1 MSTFERNIHPN
12 IQTELNNREILSEGR
27 PRREAGDTGG
37 TDNISFA
44 DMASRTTYSIMV
56 TNYGHSSQN
65 INKGIA
71 GGEFFENKNED
82 GSAGELFETLNGF
95 RFPEGD
101 GTYRN
106 TIAGGGVGIRPI
118 CGIKSIVMEFLNA
131 NGVRKATVNWSAPS
145 MDSLEEFKDFLR
157 VGTAVALQFGWV
169 WPTRKDLTVDNKT
182 YIIVNKETNQ
192 IEVDQTILT
201 NPYAG
206 IIESKGNMDALGGFV
221 SNFSSKLRDD
231 GGFDCETIITGFG
244 ISFLE
249 DVGAMESGA
258 EITLRLQDEVR
269 NALQDYTGNYSDVVS
284 SIGNSLKDAGI
295 FSGGEDERSLVEAIA
310 YNDLFHAVLNLD
322 SICESL
328 MGIEKEEIEAKQEIV
343 AEADADAMVNLLTD
357 TLNQPNNLVEISQNE
372 QAAID
377 IDNSGELDNVS
388 DLSGQAGGGAEISL
402 RGTGDATKGMFRI
415 DSTAANMFVVS
426 KETKINNPNYKEGD
440 ILESDIYVRW
450 GWLED
455 NIFSKY
461 LAIVDDSNEVLL
473 DFRSIQG
480 ISPTKISNYVSYNQE
495 MKPKDFSKVFWASS
509 NWSFN
514 AADFDDEVNQ
524 KPTKERVYLAF
535 WKHNRTGE
543 VYTIG
548 RAIAL
553 LNELNQ
559 SLSKFR
565 EFQDKQ
571 NPNYGRLRNMFINVS
586 LVQEAFGFD
595 TTTKSDLNNQG
606 FLKQKPRP
614 TTLKSAVEKL
624 IGDLQDSL
632 YGVPD
637 LMLESEAA
645 RYSVIDKTIEASG
658 NTKAYT
664 TKSAGGQI
672 TANGLFRFES
682 FSKNSIVKNQNL
694 EFNIPDKLG
703 SAAFLNAG
711 GSLSTK
717 GNTEEE
723 KFMKITKADGYA
735 ANTFLPNPIKNP
747 KSGVSKANPNRAL
760 KTQQE
765 DKFIYYGGLVELKD
779 WKKIPLKSTDNKNI
793 SSKEFVGPPVPK
805 EGMFLDPL
813 TNEIV
818 STTKNEDGA
827 HVTETVDESAM
838 YIIDQSRENNWLES
852 IKLDPKYEPLLKKIF
867 AQTGVS
873 ATQSVRDPINE
884 WANLS
889 LEIDGIGG
897 LRPRT
902 MLNVS
907 YLPRK
912 YNLEIFTE
920 DGVSLG
926 PCFYFN
932 ITSLTQ
938 KIDDSG
944 WTTSFD
950 TIMRINDVAF
960 DYASESG
967 VFNSTNAINSL
978 SRQFKGQK
986 PESLV
991 DKLKRILEPLAKAKQ
1006 KFDEFMAGA
1015 EEYQLQLEVSSSGAN
1030 SATPFSDAYQN
1041 YQQKKTAD
1049 RIEDIGNFADS
1060 ELDNMLIGI
1069 DEVEL
1074 FEDDLYVTPDVS
1086 GSTVNSELIETLAY
1100 EGEDKE
1106 KFAGVRGLLKF
1117 FREASTTVVAG
1128 AQSTA
1133 TRLSELYGSI
1143 GDGSEMTDGEQE
1155 IQDLA
1160 NGDASTQSAGNK
1172 ELDIPTAENIQQQNN
1187 RLSTFS
1193 QIRNLIKQQATN
1205 AANVANNVGQQLQ
1218 TEASLLAGS
1227 GNTPQRQLETSVI
1240 AADRVLERLGLSRS
1254 PDGSVQELLKDVDVF
1269 VSTGEVKTSLAT
1281 GKFARVYSGRGTAN
1295 TSNSENEDV
1304 PISFSLE
1311 EVEGT
1316 PFNSEQEA
1324 LNSISDENSIFV
1336 EIVKNNLIIEAEGFY
1351 NT

>member
-1 MSTFERNIHPN
+1 MSTFERNIEPE
-12 IQTELNNREILSEGR
+12 IQTELTNREILSEGR
-27 PRREAGDTGG
+27 PRREAGDTGATG
-37 TDNISFA
+37 NISFA

-56 TNYGHSSQN
+56 TNYGHASQN

-82 GSAGELFETLNGF
+82 GTTGKLFETLNGF

-145 MDSLEEFKDFLR
+145 LDSLEEFKDFLR

-169 WPTRKDLTVDNKT
+169 WPTRNDITVDNT
-182 YIIVNKETNQ
+182 TFIRVDKETNQ
-192 IEVDQTILT
+192 IIVDQTILT
-201 NPYAG
+201 NPYDG
-206 IIESKGNMDALGGFV
+206 IVASKGNMDALGGFV

-249 DVGAMESGA
+249 DVGSMESGA
-258 EITLRLQDEVR
+258 EVTLRLQDEVR
-269 NALQDYTGNYSDVVS
+269 NALQDYEGNYSDV
-284 SIGNSLKDAGI
+284 INTLGDSLRDAGI
-295 FSGGEDERSLVEAIA
+295 FSEEDENSLVEAIA

-322 SICESL
+322 SICKEI
-328 MGIEKEEIEAKQEIV
+328 MGIESEKQEQEEINFVDDLASRFERGEITQE
-343 AEADADAMVNLLTD
+343 EF
-357 TLNQPNNLVEISQNE
+357 E
-372 QAAID
+372 Q
-377 IDNSGELDNVS
+377 GLDNDGND
-388 DLSGQAGGGAEISL
+388 DLTAQSGGGVERTDS
-402 RGTGDATKGMFRI
+402 GFGDAVEGMFKI
-415 DSTAANMFVVS
+415 DSTAANMFSIS
-426 KETKINNPNYKEGD
+426 KEVKITPHNQRWNKNYKYKEGD
-440 ILESDIYVRW
+440 IITDSDVYVRW

-455 NIFSKY
+455 NVFSKY
-461 LAIVDDSNEVLL
+461 LAIVDDSNDVLL
-473 DFRSIQG
+473 DFRSIQDFQNP
-480 ISPTKISNYVSYNQE
+480 IISNYVSYNKE

-514 AADFDDEVNQ
+514 VADFDDEVNQ
-524 KPTKERVYLAF
+524 KPEKETKLGGILKYN
-535 WKHNRTGE
+535 HRTGE
-543 VYTIG
+543 VFTIG
-548 RAIAL
+548 RMVDL
-553 LNELNQ
+553 VNKLNQ
-559 SLSKFR
+559 KLSSFR
-565 EFQDKQ
+565 EFQDNQ
-571 NPNYGRLRNMFINVS
+571 NANYGRIRNMFVNVS
-586 LVQEAFGFD
+586 AVQEAFGFD
-595 TTTKSDLNNQG
+595 TAIRGNLNNSG
-606 FLKQKPRP
+606 FLKEKPP
-614 TTLKSAVEKL
+614 TKTLKSAIDTL
-624 IGDLQDSL
+624 IGYLQDSL
-632 YGVPD
+632 YNVPD

-645 RYSVIDKTIEASG
+645 RYSIIDKTIEASG

-664 TKSAGGQI
+664 TKTDGGQI
-672 TANGLFRFES
+672 INNGLFKFES

-723 KFMKITKADGYA
+723 KFMKITKADGFP
-735 ANTFLPNPIKNP
+735 ANSFLPNPIKNP
-747 KSGVSKANPNRAL
+747 KSGVDKANPNRIL
-760 KTQQE
+760 KNQDN
-765 DKFIYYGGLVELKD
+765 DKFVYYGGLVELKD
-779 WKKIPLKSTDNKNI
+779 WKKIPLKSSNDKNI

-805 EGMFLDPL
+805 EGMYIDAI
-813 TNEIV
+813 TDEII
-818 STTKNEDGA
+818 SITKNEDGS
-827 HVTETVDESAM
+827 HTSVTVDEASM
-838 YIIDQSRENNWLES
+838 YLIDQSRENNWLEC
-852 IKLDPKYEPLLKKIF
+852 IKLDSKYEPLLKKIF
-867 AQTGVS
+867 TQTGVS
-873 ATQSVRDPINE
+873 TTQSVRDPINE

-912 YNLEIFTE
+912 YNLEIF
-920 DGVSLG
+920 DSNKVSLG

-960 DYASESG
+960 DYAAETG
-967 VFNSTNAINSL
+967 VFNTTNAINSL

-991 DKLKRILEPLAKAKQ
+991 DKLKKILEPLAKAKQ
-1006 KFDEFMAGA
+1006 KFDEFMADA
-1015 EEYQLQLEVSSSGAN
+1015 EEYQLDLQNASSNLDSNRA
-1030 SATPFSDAYQN
+1030 APYTEAYQR
-1041 YQQKKTAD
+1041 YKGKKD
-1049 RIEDIGNFADS
+1049 IEEIGDFADS
-1060 ELDNMLIGI
+1060 ELDNMLIGL
-1069 DEVEL
+1069 DELEL
-1074 FEDDLYVTPDVS
+1074 FDVDESGDVVGFETEVYED
-1086 GSTVNSELIETLAY
+1086 
-1100 EGEDKE
+1100 EDKE
-1106 KFAGVRGLLKF
+1106 KFAGVRGLMQF
-1117 FREASTTVVAG
+1117 FREG
-1128 AQSTA
+1128 AQAVGTA
-1133 TRLSELYGSI
+1133 GQVATIPLSVLYDSVKDGLFVEDPNAKKVENLAD
-1143 GDGSEMTDGEQE
+1143 GDS
-1155 IQDLA
+1155 
-1160 NGDASTQSAGNK
+1160 STQSAGNK
-1172 ELDIPTAENIQQQNN
+1172 ELDIPTAENIQQQND

-1193 QIRNLIKQQATN
+1193 QIKNLIKQQATN
-1205 AANVANNVGQQLQ
+1205 VANVANNVGQQLQ
-1218 TEASLLAGS
+1218 TEAGLLAGS
-1227 GNTPQRQLETSVI
+1227 GNTPQRQLETI
-1240 AADRVLERLGLSRS
+1240 KIRADKVLDRLGLSRL

-1295 TSNSENEDV
+1295 TFNFENEDV

>member
-1 MSTFERNIHPN
+1 MSTFERNIHPK
-12 IQTELNNREILSEGR
+12 IQTELTNREILSKGR
-27 PRREAGDTGG
+27 PRREAGDTGA

-56 TNYGHSSQN
+56 TNYGHKTQN

-71 GGEFFENKNED
+71 GGEFFENRNEED
-82 GSAGELFETLNGF
+82 GTTGKLFETLNGF

-118 CGIKSIVMEFLNA
+118 CGIKSITMEFLNA

-145 MDSLEEFKDFLR
+145 LDSLEEFKDFLR

-169 WPTRKDLTVDNKT
+169 WPTRNDITVDNET
-182 YIIVNKETNQ
+182 FITLNKETNQ

-269 NALQDYTGNYSDVVS
+269 NILQDYKGNYADVVNN
-284 SIGNSLKDAGI
+284 IGNTLKEAGI
-295 FSGGEDERSLVEAIA
+295 FSDQDERSLVEAIA

-322 SICESL
+322 SICRAL
-328 MGIEKEEIEAKQEIV
+328 MGIEKEELEEKKDILNDTV
-343 AEADADAMVNLLTD
+343 TD
-357 TLNQPNNLVEISQNE
+357 DFIDGLNPFSEQSTRDNLVEISPSE
-372 QAAID
+372 QAAQD
-377 IDNSGELDNVS
+377 ALSELDVID
-388 DLSGQAGGGAEISL
+388 DLSGQAGGGAEVTL

-415 DSTAANMFVVS
+415 DSTAANMFSVS
-426 KETKINNPNYKEGD
+426 KEVKINNPNHKEGD

-461 LAIVDDSNEVLL
+461 LAIVDDSDNALL

-480 ISPTKISNYVSYNQE
+480 ISPNKISNYISYNQE

-524 KPTKERVYLAF
+524 LPEKEKKYLF
-535 WKHNRTGE
+535 FQKTNRTGE

-553 LNELNQ
+553 LNELNRN
-559 SLSKFR
+559 LSQFR

-571 NPNYGRLRNMFINVS
+571 NPKYGRIRNMFVNVS
-586 LVQEAFGFD
+586 TVQEAFGFD
-595 TTTKSDLNNQG
+595 TTTKNDLNNQG

-614 TTLKSAVEKL
+614 ITLRSAIENL

-632 YGVPD
+632 YNVPD
-637 LMLESEAA
+637 LILESEAA
-645 RYSVIDKTIEASG
+645 GYSIVDKTIEASG
-658 NTKAYT
+658 NSKAYT
-664 TKSAGGQI
+664 TKTDGGQI
-672 TANGLFRFES
+672 IKNGLFRFES

-711 GSLSTK
+711 GGLSTK

-723 KFMKITKADGYA
+723 KFLKITKADGYP
-735 ANTFLPNPIKNP
+735 ANSFIPNSIKNP
-747 KSGVSKANPNRAL
+747 KSGVSKANPNRKL

-765 DKFIYYGGLVELKD
+765 EKFVYYGGLVELKD

-793 SSKEFVGPPVPK
+793 SSKEFIGPPVPK

-813 TNEIV
+813 SNEIL
-818 STTKNEDGA
+818 STTKNEDGN
-827 HVTETVDESAM
+827 HVTSTVEESAM

-852 IKLDPKYEPLLKKIF
+852 IKLDSKYEPLLKKIF
-867 AQTGVS
+867 TQTGVS
-873 ATQSVRDPINE
+873 STQSVRDPINE

-902 MLNVS
+902 MFNVS

-912 YNLEIFTE
+912 YNLEIFTSE
-920 DGVSLG
+920 EVSLG

-932 ITSLTQ
+932 IMSLTQ

-950 TIMRINDVAF
+950 TIMRINDVA
-960 DYASESG
+960 YEAALESG
-967 VFNSTNAINSL
+967 LFNSTNAIDSL

-991 DKLKRILEPLAKAKQ
+991 DKLKKILEPLAKAKQ

-1015 EEYQLQLEVSSSGAN
+1015 EEYQLQLEADSGGDN

-1041 YQQKKTAD
+1041 YQNKKNPPELSID
-1049 RIEDIGNFADS
+1049 DFANG
-1060 ELDNMLIGI
+1060 ELDNMLVGI

-1074 FEDDLYVTPDVS
+1074 FDVDFTEEDN
-1086 GSTVNSELIETLAY
+1086 TVETY
-1100 EGEDKE
+1100 EDEDKE
-1106 KFAGVRGLLKF
+1106 KFDGVKGLIKY
-1117 FREASTTVVAG
+1117 FRDAKTFVIGEGEAARN
-1128 AQSTA
+1128 
-1133 TRLSELYGSI
+1133 RLSDLYGSI
-1143 GDGSEMTDGEQE
+1143 TDGSELTEEEQP

-1160 NGDASTQSAGNK
+1160 NGDTSTQSAGNK
-1172 ELDIPTAENIQQQNN
+1172 ELDIPTAENIQQQND

-1205 AANVANNVGQQLQ
+1205 VANVANNVGQQLQ
-1218 TEASLLAGS
+1218 TETSLLAGS

-1240 AADRVLERLGLSRS
+1240 AADRVLERLGLFRLS
-1254 PDGSVQELLKDVDVF
+1254 DGSVEELLKDVDAQVIP
-1269 VSTGEVKTSLAT
+1269 GGVKSKLGT
-1281 GKFARVYSGRGTAN
+1281 GKFVKVYNGRGLAKTF
-1295 TSNSENEDV
+1295 NSEREDV
-1304 PISFSLE
+1304 PISFGLE

-1316 PFNSEQEA
+1316 PFSSEQEA
-1324 LNSISDENSIFV
+1324 NSSDESSIFV
-1336 EIVKNNLIIEAEGFY
+1336 EIIKNNLIIEAEGFY